1 MNRRWLFIIA
11 LIGLVAQFGVMGF
24 MIMRREMALRN
35 GVVCRFLTAPVDPY
49 DAFRGRYVA
58 LNLAEANSL
67 LCDREY
73 VRGQR
78 IYAVIGEGTNGYNV
92 IKRLTPRPES
102 EAIYIQ
108 TRVLHCWREY
118 RQLPA
123 STNGIARAARFRDTT
138 SVPTGQ
144 YRVRFALPFD
154 RFYMEE
160 KLAPEAENAYRDAS
174 RRDKQEGVVVVRVW
188 RGLGVIEDLE
198 LGGRPIRDVARERL
212 RH

>member
-1 MNRRWLFIIA
+1 MNRRWLPMIA
-11 LIGLVAQFGVMGF
+11 LIGLAAQFGAMGF
-24 MIMRREMALRN
+24 MIIRREMALSN

-58 LNLAEANSL
+58 LDIAEANSR

-73 VRGQR
+73 ARGQR

-92 IKRLTPRPES
+92 IARLTPRPEA
-102 EAIYIQ
+102 EAVCIR
-108 TRVLHCWREY
+108 TRVLSCWEEH

-123 STNGIARAARFRDTT
+123 GTNGTVRAGRFRDTT
-138 SVPTGQ
+138 SVPTGR
-144 YRVRFALPFD
+144 YHVRFALPFD
-154 RFYMEE
+154 RFYMDE
-160 KLAPEAENAYRDAS
+160 KLAPEAERAYLDAS
-174 RRDKQEGVVVVRVW
+174 RRGKQEGVVVVRVW

-212 RH
+212 RR